1 MRFHSGLTR
10 VLVSFSLLSIASMGM
25 ASTVIFED
33 GFETYAASSSWPSS
47 SDTDPGASPV
57 GDGWGVVEPSF
68 DNVQV
73 LSTTQNLSAGA
84 HSGNNFLQVYGT
96 GTSATMYIAAADQA
110 LVQQNKNATLD
121 MWVYKNLADGWNGLE
136 QIAGFDGS
144 STSFQLYLRQDGHL
158 QYFDG
163 ALKETGLTFASD
175 TWLHLTV
182 AADFA
187 SHTFDLTLDDN
198 PTVTGLGFAN
208 SAASTVSNVVLFGQT
223 DVDVNC
229 RAAFD
234 DITMTVNDVPE
245 PGTMMLLVCGMFGLL
260 AYAWRKR
267 K

>member
-1 MRFHSGLTR
+1 MVA
-10 VLVSFSLLSIASMGM
+10 VLAAACPAG
-25 ASTVIFED
+25 AATVIFQD

-47 SDTDPGASPV
+47 SDTDPGTSPV
-57 GDGWGVVEPSF
+57 GDGWLPAEPTF

-73 LSTTQNLSAGA
+73 LSTTQNLSAGP
-84 HSGNNFLQVYGT
+84 HSGSNFLQVYGT
-96 GTSATMYIAAADQA
+96 NSSATMFITAADQT

-144 STSFQLYLRQDGHL
+144 STSFQLYLRQNGQL

-175 TWLHLTV
+175 SWMHLTV

-187 SHTFDLTLDDN
+187 NHTFDLTLDGQ
-198 PTVTGLGFAN
+198 PTVTGLRFAN
-208 SAASTVSNVVLFGQT
+208 SAASKVSHVVMFGQA

-229 RAAFD
+229 RAAYD

-245 PGTMMLLVCGMFGLL
+245 PGTLMLLTCGLSGLL